1 MERIWARL
9 EPGLVKKH
17 PTGMRIFFMIFGV
30 VLFARFG
37 VAEEK
42 ANDLSQHLWSERVLV
57 LAAHDP
63 DDPAMQTMVKR
74 LKESAEGVKERNLV
88 VYRVRTDDA
97 LARKWKLSAPF
108 SLILIGKDGTEKF
121 RSNKPVEVEM
131 IFRTIDAMP
140 MRMREIRESQD
151 TAD

>member
-1 MERIWARL
+1 
-9 EPGLVKKH
+9 
-17 PTGMRIFFMIFGV
+17 MISGV
-30 VLFARFG
+30 LLFASFG

-42 ANDLSQHLWSERVLV
+42 PNDLSQHLWSERVLV

-63 DDPAMQTMVKR
+63 DAPVMQTMMKR
-74 LKESAEGVKERNLV
+74 LEENAEGVKERNLV
-88 VYRVRTDDA
+88 VYRVRNIDA
-97 LARKWKLSAPF
+97 LARTWKLSAPF
-108 SLILIGKDGTEKF
+108 SLILIGKDGTEKV